1 MASKKDPFIG
11 DLAKSIQRAVSV
23 DEILKKKFIELQLP
37 PQFAKLLGTPEM
49 SGVWIIWGESFNGKT
64 AFAMQLAKALT
75 KSGKVFYN
83 TLEEGARK
91 SMQNAVITQNMQ
103 EVKRRFLIGNRESI
117 DDLKIR
123 LRRRKSADII
133 FIDSLQY
140 TGLNKKEYKQLK
152 EEFSNKLFIFISHAD
167 GKNPEGSFAKF
178 VKYDADVKIRVE
190 GYKAMCLSRLGGD
203 KEPYTIWAQGAAQFE
218 TNIK

>member
-1 MASKKDPFIG
+1 MA
-11 DLAKSIQRAVSV
+11 LNRAVSV
-23 DEILKKKFIELQLP
+23 EEILKKKFIELQLP
-37 PQFAKLLGTPEM
+37 PEFEKLLGTPEM

-103 EVKRRFLIGNRESI
+103 EVKRRFLIGNREGI
-117 DDLKIR
+117 DDLKDRIR
-123 LRRRKSADII
+123 RKKSADII

-140 TGLNKKEYKQLK
+140 TGLNKKEYKLLK
-152 EEFSNKLFIFISHAD
+152 EEFPKKLFIFISHAD
-167 GKNPEGSFAKF
+167 GKNPEGSLAKF

-203 KEPYTIWAQGAAQFE
+203 KEPYIIWAKGAAQFE
-218 TNIK
+218 IKIN